1 MKWTHVFRTWEF
13 ALAVLLVLEIVVL
26 GLINPVFFNAENLLY
41 STLDFSHILFA
52 ALPLT
57 LVIITA
63 GIDISGVSIMG
74 LASITLGLTWVAG
87 INIFVAA
94 AIALLIGIL
103 AGLFNGFFVAK
114 TDVNPLVI
122 TLGTLFMFAGFAQ
135 GMPALL
141 DLLGFKAYGSAGLA
155 AYQYEGITGL
165 PDSFIALTEGTV
177 GIVPY
182 PFILVLLFAAV
193 LSLLLHK
200 TRFGRYLYLIGVNP
214 KAAVYSGVPVQKT
227 LIWAY
232 VLSGFGAA
240 LAGVFLT
247 SYFTSARAD
256 LGGDALLP
264 IITAVVLGG
273 ADILGGSGTIL
284 GTLLAG
290 MLLGFLRQ
298 GLLAIGVTNDLIQV
312 VMGGLLISAMAVKQL
327 VNVYGEYRLNR
338 KALSQKEGR

>member
-1 MKWTHVFRTWEF
+1 MSWTRYLRTWEF
-13 ALAVLLVLEIVVL
+13 ALAVLLVLEIIVL
-26 GLINPVFFNAENLLY
+26 GMVNPVFFNIENLLY

-63 GIDISGVSIMG
+63 GIDISGVSVMG
-74 LASITLGLTWVAG
+74 LASITLGLVWVAG
-87 INIFVAA
+87 VNVFAA
-94 AIALLIGIL
+94 LAVALLIGIL
-103 AGLFNGFFVAK
+103 AGAFNGFFVSR

-122 TLGTLFMFAGFAQ
+122 TLGTLFMFAGLAQ

-141 DLLGFKAYGSAGLA
+141 DKLGFKAYGSAGLA

-165 PDSFIALTEGTV
+165 PDAFILLTEGTV

-182 PFILVLLFAAV
+182 PFIAVLLFALA

-214 KAAVYSGVPVQKT
+214 EAARYAGVPIRRV
-227 LIWAY
+227 LVWAY

-240 LAGVFLT
+240 LAGVMLT

-290 MLLGFLRQ
+290 MILGFLRQ

-312 VMGGLLISAMAVKQL
+312 VVGGLLISAMAAKQL
-327 VNVYGEYRLNR
+327 VHVYGEYRLKR
-338 KALSQKEGR
+338 RALSGKDGR

>member
-1 MKWTHVFRTWEF
+1 MKWTRIFRTWEF
-13 ALAVLLVLEIVVL
+13 ALAVLLVLEILVL
-26 GLINPVFFNAENLLY
+26 GWINPVFFNLENLLY

-74 LASITLGLTWVAG
+74 LASITLGLIWVAG
-87 INIFVAA
+87 VNIFVAL
-94 AIALLIGIL
+94 AIALLVGIL
-103 AGLFNGFFVAK
+103 AGAFNGFFVAK

-122 TLGTLFMFAGFAQ
+122 TLGTLFMYAGIAQ

-141 DLLGFKAYGSAGLA
+141 DFLGFKAYGSAGLA

-165 PDSFIALTEGTV
+165 PDSFIALTEGSV

-182 PFILVLLFAAV
+182 PFILVLLFAAA

-214 KAAVYSGVPVQKT
+214 KAAAYSGVPIQKV
-227 LIWAY
+227 LVWAY

-240 LAGVFLT
+240 LAGVMLT

-312 VMGGLLISAMAVKQL
+312 VIGALLISAMAIKQL
-327 VNVYGEYRLNR
+327 MHAYGEYRLNR
-338 KALSQKEGR
+338 KALSQKERG

>member
-1 MKWTHVFRTWEF
+1 
-13 ALAVLLVLEIVVL
+13 L
-26 GLINPVFFNAENLLY
+26 GMINPTFYNLENLLY
-41 STLDFSHILFA
+41 STLDFMHILFA

-74 LASITLGLTWVAG
+74 LASITLGLSWVAG
-87 INIFVAA
+87 VNIFVAA
-94 AIALLIGIL
+94 GIALLVGVL
-103 AGLFNGFFVAK
+103 AGLFNGVFVAK
-114 TDVNPLVI
+114 TDVNPLVV
-122 TLGTLFMFAGFAQ
+122 TLGTLFMYAGLAQ
-135 GMPALL
+135 GLPSLL
-141 DLLGFKAYGSAGLA
+141 DLLGFKAYGSEGLA

-165 PDSFIALTEGTV
+165 PDAFIALTEGTI

-182 PFILVLLFAAV
+182 PLILVLLFALV
-193 LSLLLHK
+193 LGLLLHR

-214 KAAVYSGVPVQKT
+214 EAARYSGVPIVRA
-227 LIWAY
+227 LVLAY

-240 LAGVFLT
+240 LAGVMLT
-247 SYFTSARAD
+247 SYMTSARAD

-290 MLLGFLRQ
+290 TLLGFLRQ
-298 GLLAIGVTNDLIQV
+298 GLLAMGVTNDLIQV
-312 VMGGLLISAMAVKQL
+312 VVGGLLIAAMAAKQL
-327 VNVYGEYRLNR
+327 VARLGERRLNR
-338 KALSQKEGR
+338 QALSGRKGG

>member
-1 MKWTHVFRTWEF
+1 VKWTRIFRTWEF
-13 ALAVLLVLEIVVL
+13 ALAVLLVLEIIIL

-87 INIFVAA
+87 INIFVAL
-94 AIALLIGIL
+94 AIALLVGVL

-165 PDSFIALTEGTV
+165 PDSFIALTEGTI

-182 PFILVLLFAAV
+182 PFILVLLFAAI

-214 KAAVYSGVPVQKT
+214 KAAEYSGVPVQKT

-240 LAGVFLT
+240 LAGAFLT

-290 MLLGFLRQ
+290 LVLGFLRQ

-312 VMGGLLISAMAVKQL
+312 VMGGVLISAMAVKQL
-327 VNVYGEYRLNR
+327 VNVYGEYRLNK
-338 KALSQKEGR
+338 KALSQKERG

>member
-1 MKWTHVFRTWEF
+1 MSWTRYLRTWEF
-13 ALAVLLVLEIVVL
+13 ALAILLVLEILVL
-26 GLINPVFFNAENLLY
+26 GIINPVFFNMENLLY
-41 STLDFSHILFA
+41 STLDFTHILFA

-74 LASITLGLTWVAG
+74 LASITLGLVWVAG
-87 INIFVAA
+87 INVFVALA
-94 AIALLIGIL
+94 VALLVGVL
-103 AGLFNGFFVAK
+103 AGAFNGVFVSR

-122 TLGTLFMFAGFAQ
+122 TLGTLFMFAGLAQ

-141 DLLGFKAYGSAGLA
+141 DKLGFKAYGSAGLA

-165 PDSFIALTEGTV
+165 PDSFIALTEGTI

-182 PFILVLLFAAV
+182 PFIAVLLFALV

-214 KAAVYSGVPVQKT
+214 KASIYSGVPIRKI

-240 LAGVFLT
+240 LAGTMLT

-290 MLLGFLRQ
+290 MILGFLRQ

-312 VMGGLLISAMAVKQL
+312 VVGGLLIFAMAAKQMIH
-327 VNVYGEYRLNR
+327 VYGEYRLKR
-338 KALSQKEGR
+338 KALSKRKGG

>member
-1 MKWTHVFRTWEF
+1 MKWARYLRSWEF
-13 ALAVLLVLEIVVL
+13 ALFALLLLELGVL
-26 GLINPVFFNAENLLY
+26 GLVNPVFFNLENLLY
-41 STLDFSHILFA
+41 STLDFTHILFA

-57 LVIITA
+57 LVIIAA
-63 GIDISGVSIMG
+63 GIDISGVSVMG
-74 LASITLGLTWVAG
+74 LASITLGLVWVAG
-87 INIFVAA
+87 VNVFAA
-94 AIALLIGIL
+94 LAVALLVGVL
-103 AGLFNGFFVAK
+103 AGAFNGFFVSR

-122 TLGTLFMFAGFAQ
+122 TLGTLFMFAGLAQ

-141 DLLGFKAYGSAGLA
+141 DKLGFKAYGSAGLA

-165 PDSFIALTEGTV
+165 PDAFIALTEGSL

-182 PFILVLLFAAV
+182 PFLAVLFFALV

-214 KAAVYSGVPVQKT
+214 KAAVYSGVPIRRV
-227 LIWAY
+227 LVWAY
-232 VLSGFGAA
+232 VFSGFGAA
-240 LAGVFLT
+240 LAGVMLT

-290 MLLGFLRQ
+290 MILGFLRQ
-298 GLLAIGVTNDLIQV
+298 GLLALGVTNDLIQV
-312 VMGGLLISAMAVKQL
+312 VVGSLLILAMAAKQL
-327 VNVYGEYRLNR
+327 LHVYGEYRLKR
-338 KALSQKEGR
+338 KALSSRDGR

>member
-1 MKWTHVFRTWEF
+1 MKWTRYLRSWEF
-13 ALAVLLVLEIVVL
+13 ALFVLLLLELAVL
-26 GLINPVFFNAENLLY
+26 GLVNPVFFNLENLLY
-41 STLDFSHILFA
+41 STLDFTHILFA

-63 GIDISGVSIMG
+63 GIDISGVSVMG
-74 LASITLGLTWVAG
+74 LASITLGLVWVAG
-87 INIFVAA
+87 VNVFVALA
-94 AIALLIGIL
+94 VALLVGVL
-103 AGLFNGFFVAK
+103 AGAFNGFFVSR

-122 TLGTLFMFAGFAQ
+122 TLGTLFMFAGLAQ

-141 DLLGFKAYGSAGLA
+141 DKLGFKAYGSAGLA

-165 PDSFIALTEGTV
+165 PDAFIALTEGSLGV
-177 GIVPY
+177 VPY
-182 PFILVLLFAAV
+182 PFLAVLFFALV

-214 KAAVYSGVPVQKT
+214 KAAAYSGVPIRRV
-227 LIWAY
+227 LVWAY

-240 LAGVFLT
+240 LAGLMLT
-247 SYFTSARAD
+247 SYFTTARAD

-290 MLLGFLRQ
+290 MILGFLRQ
-298 GLLAIGVTNDLIQV
+298 GLLALGVTNDLIQV
-312 VMGGLLISAMAVKQL
+312 VVGSLLILAMAAKQL
-327 VNVYGEYRLNR
+327 LHVYGEYRLKH
-338 KALSQKEGR
+338 KALSSKDGR

>member
-1 MKWTHVFRTWEF
+1 MKWTRYLRSWEF
-13 ALAVLLVLEIVVL
+13 ALFALLLLELGVL
-26 GLINPVFFNAENLLY
+26 GLVNPVFFNLENLLY
-41 STLDFSHILFA
+41 STLDFTHILFA

-63 GIDISGVSIMG
+63 GIDISGVSVMG
-74 LASITLGLTWVAG
+74 LASITLGLVWVAG
-87 INIFVAA
+87 VNVFAA
-94 AIALLIGIL
+94 LAVALLVGVL
-103 AGLFNGFFVAK
+103 AGAFNGFFVSR

-122 TLGTLFMFAGFAQ
+122 TLGTLFMFAGLAQ

-141 DLLGFKAYGSAGLA
+141 DKLGFKAYGSAGLA

-165 PDSFIALTEGTV
+165 PDAFIALTEGSL

-182 PFILVLLFAAV
+182 PFLAVLFFAFV

-214 KAAVYSGVPVQKT
+214 KAATYSGVPIRRV
-227 LIWAY
+227 LVWAY

-240 LAGVFLT
+240 LAGVMLT

-290 MLLGFLRQ
+290 MILGFLRQ
-298 GLLAIGVTNDLIQV
+298 GLLALGVTNDLIQV
-312 VMGGLLISAMAVKQL
+312 VVGSLLILAMAAKQL
-327 VNVYGEYRLNR
+327 LHVYGEYRLKR
-338 KALSQKEGR
+338 KALSSRDGR

>member
-1 MKWTHVFRTWEF
+1 
-13 ALAVLLVLEIVVL
+13 
-26 GLINPVFFNAENLLY
+26 
-41 STLDFSHILFA
+41 
-52 ALPLT
+52 
-57 LVIITA
+57 
-63 GIDISGVSIMG
+63 MG
-74 LASITLGLTWVAG
+74 LASITLGLVWVAG
-87 INIFVAA
+87 VNVFVAL
-94 AIALLIGIL
+94 AIALLVGIL
-103 AGLFNGFFVAK
+103 AGAFNGFFVAK

-122 TLGTLFMFAGFAQ
+122 TLGTLFMYAGIAQ

-141 DLLGFKAYGSAGLA
+141 DFLGFKAYGSAGLA

-165 PDSFIALTEGTV
+165 PDAFIALTEGSV

-182 PFILVLLFAAV
+182 PFILVLLFAAA
-193 LSLLLHK
+193 LSL
-200 TRFGRYLYLIGVNP
+200 RYLYLIGVNP
-214 KAAVYSGVPVQKT
+214 KAAAYSGVPIQKV
-227 LIWAY
+227 LVWAY

-240 LAGVFLT
+240 LAGVMLT

-312 VMGGLLISAMAVKQL
+312 VIGALLISAMAVKQL
-327 VNVYGEYRLNR
+327 MHVYGEYRLNR
-338 KALSQKEGR
+338 KALSQKERG

>member
-1 MKWTHVFRTWEF
+1 MKWTRIFRTWEF
-13 ALAVLLVLEIVVL
+13 ALAVLLVLEIIVL

-74 LASITLGLTWVAG
+74 LASITLGLAWVAG
-87 INIFVAA
+87 INIFAA
-94 AIALLIGIL
+94 LAIALLIGIL
-103 AGLFNGFFVAK
+103 AGIFNGFFVAK

-182 PFILVLLFAAV
+182 PFILVLLFAVA

-214 KAAVYSGVPVQKT
+214 KAAVYSGVPVHKT

-240 LAGVFLT
+240 LAGTFLT

-312 VMGGLLISAMAVKQL
+312 VMGGLLISAMAIKQL
-327 VNVYGEYRLNR
+327 LNVYGEYRLNR
-338 KALSQKEGR
+338 KALSQKDRG

>member
-1 MKWTHVFRTWEF
+1 MKWARYLRSWEF
-13 ALAVLLVLEIVVL
+13 ALFVLLLLELGVL
-26 GLINPVFFNAENLLY
+26 GLVNPVFFNLENLLY
-41 STLDFSHILFA
+41 STLDFTHILFA

-63 GIDISGVSIMG
+63 GIDILGVSVMG
-74 LASITLGLTWVAG
+74 LASITLGLVWVAG
-87 INIFVAA
+87 VNVFAA
-94 AIALLIGIL
+94 LAVALLVGVL
-103 AGLFNGFFVAK
+103 AGAFNGFFVSR

-122 TLGTLFMFAGFAQ
+122 TLGTLFMFAGLAQ

-141 DLLGFKAYGSAGLA
+141 DKLGFKAYGSAGLA

-165 PDSFIALTEGTV
+165 PDAFIALTEGSL

-182 PFILVLLFAAV
+182 PFLAVLFFALV

-214 KAAVYSGVPVQKT
+214 KAAVYSGVPIRRV
-227 LIWAY
+227 LVWAY
-232 VLSGFGAA
+232 VFSGFGAA
-240 LAGVFLT
+240 LAGVMLT

-290 MLLGFLRQ
+290 MIVGFLRQ
-298 GLLAIGVTNDLIQV
+298 GLLALGVTNDLIQV
-312 VMGGLLISAMAVKQL
+312 VVGSLLILAMAAKQL
-327 VNVYGEYRLNR
+327 LHIYGEYRLKR
-338 KALSQKEGR
+338 KALSSRDGR

>member
-1 MKWTHVFRTWEF
+1 MKWMRYLRSWEF
-13 ALAVLLVLEIVVL
+13 ALFVLLLLELAVL
-26 GLINPVFFNAENLLY
+26 GLVNPVFFNLENLLY
-41 STLDFSHILFA
+41 STLDFTHILFA

-63 GIDISGVSIMG
+63 GIDISGVSVMG
-74 LASITLGLTWVAG
+74 LASITLGLVWVAG
-87 INIFVAA
+87 VNVFVALA
-94 AIALLIGIL
+94 VALLVGVL
-103 AGLFNGFFVAK
+103 AGAFNGFFVSR

-122 TLGTLFMFAGFAQ
+122 TLGTLFMFAGLAQ

-141 DLLGFKAYGSAGLA
+141 DKLGFKAYGSAGLA

-165 PDSFIALTEGTV
+165 PDAFIALTEGSLGV
-177 GIVPY
+177 VPY
-182 PFILVLLFAAV
+182 PFLAVLFFALV

-214 KAAVYSGVPVQKT
+214 KAAAYSGVPIRRV
-227 LIWAY
+227 LVWAY

-240 LAGVFLT
+240 LAGVMLT

-290 MLLGFLRQ
+290 MILGFLRQ
-298 GLLAIGVTNDLIQV
+298 GLLALGVTNDLIQV
-312 VMGGLLISAMAVKQL
+312 VVGSLLILAMAAKQL
-327 VNVYGEYRLNR
+327 LHVYGEYRLKR
-338 KALSQKEGR
+338 KALSSKDGR

>member
-1 MKWTHVFRTWEF
+1 MKWARYLRSWEF
-13 ALAVLLVLEIVVL
+13 ALFALLLLELGVL
-26 GLINPVFFNAENLLY
+26 GLVNPVFFNLENLLY
-41 STLDFSHILFA
+41 STLDFTHILFA

-63 GIDISGVSIMG
+63 GIDISGVSVMG
-74 LASITLGLTWVAG
+74 LASITLGLVWVAG
-87 INIFVAA
+87 VNVFAA
-94 AIALLIGIL
+94 LAVALLVGVL
-103 AGLFNGFFVAK
+103 AGAFNGFFVSR

-122 TLGTLFMFAGFAQ
+122 TLGTLFMFAGLAQ

-141 DLLGFKAYGSAGLA
+141 DKLGFKAYGSAGLA

-165 PDSFIALTEGTV
+165 PDAFIALTEGSL

-182 PFILVLLFAAV
+182 PFLAVLFFALV

-214 KAAVYSGVPVQKT
+214 KAAVYSGVPIRRV
-227 LIWAY
+227 LVWAY
-232 VLSGFGAA
+232 VFSGFGAA
-240 LAGVFLT
+240 LAGVMLT

-290 MLLGFLRQ
+290 MILGFLRQ
-298 GLLAIGVTNDLIQV
+298 GLLALGVTNDLIQV
-312 VMGGLLISAMAVKQL
+312 VVGSLLILAMAAKQL
-327 VNVYGEYRLNR
+327 LHVYGEYRLKR
-338 KALSQKEGR
+338 KALSSRDGR

>member
-1 MKWTHVFRTWEF
+1 MARFWKSWEF
-13 ALAVLLVLEIVVL
+13 ALLGLLVLEILVL
-26 GLINPVFFNAENLLY
+26 GAVNSTFYDPENLFY
-41 STLDFSHILFA
+41 STLDFMHILFA

-63 GIDISGVSIMG
+63 GIDISGVSVMG
-74 LASITLGLTWVAG
+74 LASITLGLVWVAG
-87 INIFVAA
+87 VNVFVAA
-94 AIALLIGIL
+94 GAALLVGVL
-103 AGLFNGFFVAK
+103 AGLLNGVFVAK
-114 TDVNPLVI
+114 TDVNPLVV
-122 TLGTLFMFAGFAQ
+122 TLGTLFMYAGLAQ
-135 GMPALL
+135 GLPSLL
-141 DLLGFKAYGSAGLA
+141 DLLGFKAYGSEGLA

-182 PFILVLLFAAV
+182 PLILVLFFALA
-193 LSLLLHK
+193 LGLLLHR

-214 KAAVYSGVPVQKT
+214 EAARYSGIPIVRT
-227 LIWAY
+227 LVIAY

-240 LAGVFLT
+240 LAGVMLT
-247 SYFTSARAD
+247 SYMTSARAD

-290 MLLGFLRQ
+290 LLLGFLRQ
-298 GLLAIGVTNDLIQV
+298 GLLALGVTNDLIQV
-312 VMGGLLISAMAVKQL
+312 VIGGLLIAAMAAKQL
-327 VNVYGEYRLNR
+327 LSRWGERRLNR
-338 KALSQKEGR
+338 RALSASQRG

>member
-1 MKWTHVFRTWEF
+1 MKWTRYLRSWEF
-13 ALAVLLVLEIVVL
+13 ALFALLLLELGVL
-26 GLINPVFFNAENLLY
+26 GLVNPVFFNLENLLY
-41 STLDFSHILFA
+41 STLDFTHILFA

-63 GIDISGVSIMG
+63 GIDISGVSVMG
-74 LASITLGLTWVAG
+74 LASITLGLVWVAG
-87 INIFVAA
+87 VNVFAA
-94 AIALLIGIL
+94 LAVALLVGVL
-103 AGLFNGFFVAK
+103 AGAFNGFFVSR

-122 TLGTLFMFAGFAQ
+122 TLGTLFMFAGLAQ

-141 DLLGFKAYGSAGLA
+141 DKLGFKAYGSAGLA

-165 PDSFIALTEGTV
+165 PDAFIALTEGSL

-182 PFILVLLFAAV
+182 PFLAVLFFALV

-214 KAAVYSGVPVQKT
+214 KAAVYSGVPIRRV
-227 LIWAY
+227 LVWAY
-232 VLSGFGAA
+232 VFSGFGAA
-240 LAGVFLT
+240 LAGVMLT

-290 MLLGFLRQ
+290 MILGFLRQ
-298 GLLAIGVTNDLIQV
+298 GLLALGVTNDLIQV
-312 VMGGLLISAMAVKQL
+312 VVGSLLILAMATKQL
-327 VNVYGEYRLNR
+327 LHVYGEYRLKR
-338 KALSQKEGR
+338 KALSSRDGR

>member
-1 MKWTHVFRTWEF
+1 MKLARIFRTWEF
-13 ALAVLLVLEIVVL
+13 ALAILLVLEIIVL

-74 LASITLGLTWVAG
+74 LASITLGLAWVAG
-87 INIFVAA
+87 INIFVAL
-94 AIALLIGIL
+94 AIALFIGIL

-182 PFILVLLFAAV
+182 PFILVLLFAGL

-214 KAAVYSGVPVQKT
+214 KAAEYSGVPVQKT

-327 VNVYGEYRLNR
+327 INVYGEYRLNR
-338 KALSQKEGR
+338 KALSQKERG

>member
-1 MKWTHVFRTWEF
+1 MNLKHVFRSWEF
-13 ALAVLLVLEIVVL
+13 ALFVLLVAEIAVL
-26 GLINPVFFNAENLLY
+26 GVINPTFLNIENLLY

-57 LVIITA
+57 MVIITA

-74 LASITLGLTWVAG
+74 LTSITLGLVWVAG
-87 INIFVAA
+87 VNIFVAM
-94 AIALLIGIL
+94 AIAILIGLL
-103 AGLFNGFFVAK
+103 AGLFNGFFVAN

-122 TLGTLFMFAGFAQ
+122 TLGTLFMFAGLAQ

-141 DLLGFKAYGSAGLA
+141 DLLGFKAYGSGGLA

-165 PDSFIALTEGTV
+165 PDSFIHLTDGSLW
-177 GIVPY
+177 IIPY
-182 PFILVLLFAAV
+182 PFIAILIFAAI

-200 TRFGRYLYLIGVNP
+200 TRFGRALYLIGVNP
-214 KAAVYSGVPVQKT
+214 KATIYSGVPIKKV
-227 LIWAY
+227 LIGAY
-232 VLSGFGAA
+232 LLSALGAV
-240 LAGVFLT
+240 LAGITLT

-264 IITAVVLGG
+264 IITTVVLGG

-290 MLLGFLRQ
+290 LLLGFLRQ

-312 VMGGLLISAMAVKQL
+312 VTGALLILAMATKRL
-327 VNVYGEYRLNR
+327 AAVYGEFRLNR
-338 KALSQKEGR
+338 RTLSSKERG

>member
-1 MKWTHVFRTWEF
+1 MARFFRSWEF
-13 ALAVLLVLEIVVL
+13 ALAVLLVLELLVL
-26 GLINPVFFNAENLLY
+26 GMINPTFYNLENLLY
-41 STLDFSHILFA
+41 STLDFMHILFA

-74 LASITLGLTWVAG
+74 LASITLGLSWVAG
-87 INIFVAA
+87 VNVFVAA
-94 AIALLIGIL
+94 GIALLVGVL
-103 AGLFNGFFVAK
+103 AGLFNGVFVAK
-114 TDVNPLVI
+114 TDVNPLVV
-122 TLGTLFMFAGFAQ
+122 TLGTLFMYAGLAQ
-135 GMPALL
+135 GLPSLL
-141 DLLGFKAYGSAGLA
+141 DLLGFKAYGSEGLA

-165 PDSFIALTEGTV
+165 PESFIALTEGTI

-182 PFILVLLFAAV
+182 PLILVLLFALV
-193 LSLLLHK
+193 LGLLLHR

-214 KAAVYSGVPVQKT
+214 EAARYSGVPIVRA
-227 LIWAY
+227 LVLAY

-240 LAGVFLT
+240 LAGVMLT
-247 SYFTSARAD
+247 SYMTSARAD

-290 MLLGFLRQ
+290 TLLGFLRQ
-298 GLLAIGVTNDLIQV
+298 GLLAMGVTNDLIQV
-312 VMGGLLISAMAVKQL
+312 VVGGLLIAAMAAKQL
-327 VNVYGEYRLNR
+327 VARLGERRLNR
-338 KALSQKEGR
+338 QALSGRRRG

>member
-1 MKWTHVFRTWEF
+1 MKWTRIFRTWEF
-13 ALAVLLVLEIVVL
+13 ALAVLLVLEIIIL

-87 INIFVAA
+87 INIFVAL
-94 AIALLIGIL
+94 AIALLVGIL

-122 TLGTLFMFAGFAQ
+122 TLGTLFMFAGVAQ

-165 PDSFIALTEGTV
+165 PESFIALTEGTI

-182 PFILVLLFAAV
+182 PFILVLVFAGI

-214 KAAVYSGVPVQKT
+214 KAAEYSGVPVQKT
-227 LIWAY
+227 LVWAY

-290 MLLGFLRQ
+290 MVLGFLRQ

-312 VMGGLLISAMAVKQL
+312 VMGGLLISAMAIKQL
-327 VNVYGEYRLNR
+327 INVYGEYRLNR
-338 KALSQKEGR
+338 KALSQKERG

>member
-1 MKWTHVFRTWEF
+1 MKWTRIFRTWEF

-26 GLINPVFFNAENLLY
+26 GIINPVFFNLENLLY

-74 LASITLGLTWVAG
+74 LASITLGLAWVAG

-94 AIALLIGIL
+94 GIALLVGIF

-165 PDSFIALTEGTV
+165 PDAFINLTGGTI

-193 LSLLLHK
+193 LALLLHK

-214 KAAVYSGVPVQKT
+214 KAAEYSGVPVQKT

-312 VMGGLLISAMAVKQL
+312 VMGALLISAMAVKQL

-338 KALSQKEGR
+338 KALSQKERG

>member
-1 MKWTHVFRTWEF
+1 MNWTRYLRTWEF
-13 ALAVLLVLEIVVL
+13 ALVVLLVVEILVL
-26 GLINPVFFNAENLLY
+26 GMINPTFLNAENLLY
-41 STLDFSHILFA
+41 ATLDFTHILFA

-63 GIDISGVSIMG
+63 GIDISSVSVMG
-74 LASITLGLTWVAG
+74 LASITLGLAWVAG
-87 INIFVAA
+87 INIFVAL
-94 AIALLIGIL
+94 AIALLVGII

-122 TLGTLFMFAGFAQ
+122 TLGTLFMFAGIAQ

-165 PDSFIALTEGTV
+165 PDSFIWLSEATV
-177 GIVPY
+177 WIIPY
-182 PFILVLLFAAV
+182 PFIAVLIFAV
-193 LSLLLHK
+193 ILSLLLHK

-240 LAGVFLT
+240 LAGSYLT
-247 SYFTSARAD
+247 AYFTSARAD

-273 ADILGGSGTIL
+273 ADILGGSGTIW

-290 MLLGFLRQ
+290 LVLGFLRQ

-312 VMGGLLISAMAVKQL
+312 VMGAVLVTAMAVKQL
-327 VNVYGEYRLNR
+327 MNVYGEYRLNR
-338 KALSQKEGR
+338 KALANKERG

>member
-1 MKWTHVFRTWEF
+1 MAKFFKSWEF
-13 ALAVLLVLEIVVL
+13 ALAVLLVLELLVL
-26 GLINPVFFNAENLLY
+26 GMINPTFYNLENLLY
-41 STLDFSHILFA
+41 STLDFMHILFA

-74 LASITLGLTWVAG
+74 LASITLGLSWVAG
-87 INIFVAA
+87 VNIFAA
-94 AIALLIGIL
+94 AGIALLVGVL
-103 AGLFNGFFVAK
+103 AGLFNGVFVAK
-114 TDVNPLVI
+114 TDVNPLVV
-122 TLGTLFMFAGFAQ
+122 TLGTLFMYAGLAQ
-135 GMPALL
+135 GLPSLL
-141 DLLGFKAYGSAGLA
+141 DLLGFKAYGSEGLA

-165 PDSFIALTEGTV
+165 PDAFIALTEGTI

-182 PFILVLLFAAV
+182 PLILVLLFALV
-193 LSLLLHK
+193 LGLLLHR

-214 KAAVYSGVPVQKT
+214 EAARYSGVPIVRA
-227 LIWAY
+227 LVLAY

-240 LAGVFLT
+240 LAGVMLT
-247 SYFTSARAD
+247 SYMTSARAD

-290 MLLGFLRQ
+290 TLLGFLRQ
-298 GLLAIGVTNDLIQV
+298 GLLALGVTNDLIQV
-312 VMGGLLISAMAVKQL
+312 VVGGLLIAAMAAKQL
-327 VNVYGEYRLNR
+327 VARLGERRLNR
-338 KALSQKEGR
+338 QALSGRKGG

>member
-1 MKWTHVFRTWEF
+1 MKWTRYLRSWEF
-13 ALAVLLVLEIVVL
+13 ALFGLLLLELGVL
-26 GLINPVFFNAENLLY
+26 GLVNPVFFNLENLLY
-41 STLDFSHILFA
+41 STLDFTHILFA

-63 GIDISGVSIMG
+63 GIDISGVSVMG
-74 LASITLGLTWVAG
+74 LASITLGLVWVAG
-87 INIFVAA
+87 VNVFAA
-94 AIALLIGIL
+94 LAVALLVGVL
-103 AGLFNGFFVAK
+103 AGAFNGFFVSR

-122 TLGTLFMFAGFAQ
+122 TLGTLFMFAGLAQ

-141 DLLGFKAYGSAGLA
+141 DKLGFKAYGSAGLA

-165 PDSFIALTEGTV
+165 PDAFIALTEGSL

-182 PFILVLLFAAV
+182 PFLAVLFFALV

-214 KAAVYSGVPVQKT
+214 KAAVYSGVPIRRV
-227 LIWAY
+227 LVWAY

-240 LAGVFLT
+240 LAGAMLT

-290 MLLGFLRQ
+290 MILGFLRQ
-298 GLLAIGVTNDLIQV
+298 GLLALGVTNDLIQV
-312 VMGGLLISAMAVKQL
+312 VVGSLLILAMAAKQL
-327 VNVYGEYRLNR
+327 LHVYGEYRLKR
-338 KALSQKEGR
+338 KALSSREGR

>member
-1 MKWTHVFRTWEF
+1 MNWTRIFRTWEF
-13 ALAVLLVLEIVVL
+13 ALAVLLVLEIIIL
-26 GLINPVFFNAENLLY
+26 GLINPIFFNAENLLY

-74 LASITLGLTWVAG
+74 LASITLGLAWVAG
-87 INIFVAA
+87 INIFVAL
-94 AIALLIGIL
+94 AIALFIGIL

-165 PDSFIALTEGTV
+165 PDSFIALTEGTI

-200 TRFGRYLYLIGVNP
+200 TRFGRFLYLIGVNP
-214 KAAVYSGVPVQKT
+214 KAAEYSGVPVQKT

-232 VLSGFGAA
+232 VISGFGAA
-240 LAGVFLT
+240 LAGAFLT

-273 ADILGGSGTIL
+273 ADILGGSGTIV

-290 MLLGFLRQ
+290 MVLGFLRQ

-312 VMGGLLISAMAVKQL
+312 VMGGLLISAMAIKQL
-327 VNVYGEYRLNR
+327 LNIYSEYRLNK
-338 KALSQKEGR
+338 KALSHKERG

>member
-1 MKWTHVFRTWEF
+1 MNLFRFLRSWEF
-13 ALAVLLVLEIVVL
+13 FLVVLLVVEIAVL

-41 STLDFSHILFA
+41 ATLDFTHILFA

-74 LASITLGLTWVAG
+74 LASITLGLAWVAG
-87 INIFVAA
+87 INIFVAL
-94 AIALLIGIL
+94 AIALLVGIL
-103 AGLFNGFFVAK
+103 AGAFNGFFVAK

-122 TLGTLFMFAGFAQ
+122 TLGTLFMFAGLAQ

-141 DLLGFKAYGSAGLA
+141 DKLGFKAYGSAGLA

-165 PDSFIALTEGTV
+165 PDEFIALTEGTV

-182 PFILVLLFAAV
+182 PLIAVLAFTVL

-200 TRFGRYLYLIGVNP
+200 TRFGRSLYLIGVNP
-214 KAAVYSGVPVQKT
+214 KAAEYSGVPIRKILV
-227 LIWAY
+227 WAY

-240 LAGVFLT
+240 LAGTMLT

-273 ADILGGSGTIL
+273 ADILGGSGTVW

-290 MLLGFLRQ
+290 LILGFLRQ
-298 GLLAIGVTNDLIQV
+298 GLLALGVTSDLIQV
-312 VMGGLLISAMAVKQL
+312 VVGALLIGAMATKQL
-327 VNVYGEYRLNR
+327 VHVFGEYRLNR
-338 KALSQKEGR
+338 KALFRRNGR